1 VRSVMAYVEG
11 VVCCH
16 AAGASCRTKGGSG
29 DLVPG
34 SQVGFEVEFRVRDRV
49 EAGSAGLSDG

>member
-1 VRSVMAYVEG
+1 MAYVEG

-16 AAGASCRTKGGSG
+16 AAGTSCRAKGGSG

-34 SQVGFEVEFRVRDRV
+34 SEVGFKVEFRVRDRV
-49 EAGSAGLSDG
+49 EAGSAGLSDE